1 MKNGMLQ
8 VARLAKRFGGYPAL
22 TDVDLAVE
30 PGSVHAVIGPN
41 GAGKTTLFNV
51 ITGVLPPTAGSVA
64 LEGRDITGWRADR
77 VTHAGIA
84 RTFQQVRLFR
94 GMNALENVMVGRH
107 TRTRGGFGAA
117 LVRPLGGRYRERGE
131 EAETRRRARELLELV
146 GLGRR
151 AGTWAGDLTL
161 VEQRRLEVA
170 RALAS
175 DPRLL
180 LLDESAGGMTP
191 VEVEDLNQL
200 IRKIRE
206 SGVTVVLV
214 EHHVR
219 LVMRVSDVVTVL
231 DAGRVIATGPPDRVR
246 RDPRV
251 IAAYLGRE
259 A

>member
-1 MKNGMLQ
+1 VLRLD
-8 VARLAKRFGGYPAL
+8 RLAKRFGGYQAL
-22 TDVDLAVE
+22 ADVDLAVE
-30 PGSVHAVIGPN
+30 AGSVHAVIGPN

-51 ITGVLPPTAGSVA
+51 ITGLLAPTAGGVS
-64 LEGRDITGWRADR
+64 LEDRDITGWRADR
-77 VTHAGIA
+77 VTRAGIA

-94 GMNALENVMVGRH
+94 GMSALENVMVGRH
-107 TRTRGGFGAA
+107 ARTRGGFAAA
-117 LVRPLGGRYRERGE
+117 LVRPPFRPRGQ
-131 EAETRRRARELLELV
+131 EADTRRRARELLELM
-146 GLGRR
+146 GLGAR

-175 DPRLL
+175 EPRVL
-180 LLDESAGGMTP
+180 LLDEPAGGMTP

-206 SGVTVVLV
+206 SGITVVLV
-214 EHHVR
+214 EHHMR

-231 DAGRVIATGPPDRVR
+231 DAGRVIASGSPDRVR

-251 IAAYLGRE
+251 IAAYLGRD

>member
-1 MKNGMLQ
+1 MLR
-8 VARLAKRFGGYPAL
+8 VEGLGKRFGGYVAL
-22 TDVDLAVE
+22 ADVDLTIE

-51 ITGVLPPTAGSVA
+51 VTGVLPPTAGRVT
-64 LEGRDITGWRADR
+64 LDGQDITGWRADR
-77 VTHAGIA
+77 VTRAGIA
-84 RTFQQVRLFR
+84 RTFQSVRLFR
-94 GMNALENVMVGRH
+94 GMTALENVMVGRH
-107 TRTRGGFGAA
+107 PRTRGGFGAA
-117 LVRPLGGRYRERGE
+117 LVSPPFSERGE
-131 EAETRRRARELLELV
+131 EADTRRRARELLELAR
-146 GLGRR
+146 LEAR
-151 AGTWAGDLTL
+151 AGTPAGELTL

-175 DPRLL
+175 EPRLL
-180 LLDESAGGMTP
+180 LLDEPAGGMTP

-206 SGVTVVLV
+206 TGVTIVLV

-231 DAGRVIATGPPDRVR
+231 DSGRLITTGPPQAVR

>member
-1 MKNGMLQ
+1 MLR
-8 VARLAKRFGGYPAL
+8 VSRLARRFGGYQAL
-22 TDVDLAVE
+22 ADVDLAVE

-51 ITGVLPPTAGSVA
+51 ITGLLSPTAGSVA
-64 LEGRDITGWRADR
+64 LDGRDITGWRADR
-77 VTHAGIA
+77 VIHAGIA

-107 TRTRGGFGAA
+107 TRTHGGFGAA
-117 LVRPLGGRYRERGE
+117 LVRPPFRAAGE
-131 EAETRRRARELLELV
+131 EAATRGRARELLELV
-146 GLGRR
+146 GLGAR
-151 AGTWAGDLTL
+151 ARTWAADLTL

-180 LLDESAGGMTP
+180 LLDEPAGGMTP

-219 LVMRVSDVVTVL
+219 LVMRVSDVITVL
-231 DAGRVIATGPPDRVR
+231 DAGRVIATGSPDRVG
-246 RDPRV
+246 RDPQV
-251 IAAYLGRE
+251 IAAYLGRDM
-259 A
+259 AG

>member
-1 MKNGMLQ
+1 MLR
-8 VARLAKRFGGYPAL
+8 VEGLARRFGGYQAL
-22 TDVDLAVE
+22 ADVDLTVE

-41 GAGKTTLFNV
+41 GAGKTTLFHV
-51 ITGVLPPTAGSVA
+51 ITGLLSPTAGSVA

-77 VTHAGIA
+77 ITRAGIA

-107 TRTRGGFGAA
+107 ARTRGGFGAA
-117 LVRPLGGRYRERGE
+117 LVRPLFHERGE
-131 EAETRRRARELLELV
+131 EAETRRRARELLEMV
-146 GLGRR
+146 GLAAR

-180 LLDESAGGMTP
+180 LLDEPAGGMTA

-231 DAGRVIATGPPDRVR
+231 DAGRVIASGPPDRVR
-246 RDPRV
+246 QDPRV
-251 IAAYLGRE
+251 ISAYLGRE

>member
-1 MKNGMLQ
+1 VLRLD
-8 VARLAKRFGGYPAL
+8 RLAKRFGGYQAL
-22 TDVDLAVE
+22 ADVDLAVE
-30 PGSVHAVIGPN
+30 AGSVHAVIGPN

-51 ITGVLPPTAGSVA
+51 ITGLLAPTAGGVS

-77 VTHAGIA
+77 VTRAGIA

-94 GMNALENVMVGRH
+94 GMSALENVMVGRH
-107 TRTRGGFGAA
+107 ARTRGGFAAA
-117 LVRPLGGRYRERGE
+117 LVRPPFRPRGQ
-131 EAETRRRARELLELV
+131 EADTRRRAREMLELV
-146 GLGRR
+146 GLGAR

-175 DPRLL
+175 EPRVL
-180 LLDESAGGMTP
+180 LLDEPAGGMTP

-214 EHHVR
+214 EHHMR

-231 DAGRVIATGPPDRVR
+231 DAGRVIASGPPDRVR

-251 IAAYLGRE
+251 IAAYLGRD

>member
-1 MKNGMLQ
+1 MLR
-8 VARLAKRFGGYPAL
+8 VDRLAKRFGGYQAL
-22 TDVDLAVE
+22 ADVGLVVE

-51 ITGVLPPTAGSVA
+51 ITGILPPTAGSVA

-77 VTHAGIA
+77 VTRAGIA

-94 GMNALENVMVGRH
+94 GMNALENVMVSRH
-107 TRTRGGFGAA
+107 TRTHGGFGAA
-117 LVRPLGGRYRERGE
+117 LVRPPFRERGE
-131 EAETRRRARELLELV
+131 EAETRRRARELLEVV
-146 GLGRR
+146 GLAAR
-151 AGTWAGDLTL
+151 ADTWAGDLTL

-180 LLDESAGGMTP
+180 LLDEPAGGMTP

-246 RDPRV
+246 QDPRV

>member
-1 MKNGMLQ
+1 MLR
-8 VARLAKRFGGYPAL
+8 VDRLAKRFGGYQAL
-22 TDVDLAVE
+22 ADVGLVVE

-51 ITGVLPPTAGSVA
+51 ITGILPPTAGSVA

-77 VTHAGIA
+77 VTQAGIA

-94 GMNALENVMVGRH
+94 GMNAVENVMVGRH
-107 TRTRGGFGAA
+107 ARTHGGFGAA
-117 LVRPLGGRYRERGE
+117 LVRPPFRERGE
-131 EAETRRRARELLELV
+131 EAETRRRARELLEVV
-146 GLGRR
+146 GLAAR
-151 AGTWAGDLTL
+151 ADTWAGDLTL

-180 LLDESAGGMTP
+180 LLDEPAGGMTP
-191 VEVEDLNQL
+191 VEVENLNQL

-246 RDPRV
+246 QDPRV

>member
-1 MKNGMLQ
+1 MLQ
-8 VARLAKRFGGYPAL
+8 VARLAKRFGGYQAL
-22 TDVDLAVE
+22 ADVDLAVE

-51 ITGVLPPTAGSVA
+51 ITGILPPTAGSVA
-64 LEGRDITGWRADR
+64 LDGRDITGWRADR
-77 VTHAGIA
+77 VTQAGIA

-107 TRTRGGFGAA
+107 SRTHGGFGAA
-117 LVRPLGGRYRERGE
+117 LVRPPFREGGE

-146 GLGRR
+146 GLAAR
-151 AGTWAGDLTL
+151 ADTWAGDLTL

-180 LLDESAGGMTP
+180 LLDEPAGGMTL

-206 SGVTVVLV
+206 SSVTVVLV

-231 DAGRVIATGPPDRVR
+231 DAGRVIASGPPDRVR

-251 IAAYLGRE
+251 IAAYLGRDGGRE
-259 A
+259 G

>member
-1 MKNGMLQ
+1 VLRLD
-8 VARLAKRFGGYPAL
+8 RLAKRFGGYQAL
-22 TDVDLAVE
+22 ADVDLAVE
-30 PGSVHAVIGPN
+30 AGSVHAVIGPN

-51 ITGVLPPTAGSVA
+51 ITGLLAPTAGGVS

-77 VTHAGIA
+77 VTRAGIA

-94 GMNALENVMVGRH
+94 GMSALENVMVGRH
-107 TRTRGGFGAA
+107 ARTRGGFAAA
-117 LVRPLGGRYRERGE
+117 LVRPPFRPRGQ
-131 EAETRRRARELLELV
+131 EADTRRRARELLELM
-146 GLGRR
+146 GLGAR

-175 DPRLL
+175 EPRVL
-180 LLDESAGGMTP
+180 LLDEPAGGMTP

-214 EHHVR
+214 EHHMR

-231 DAGRVIATGPPDRVR
+231 DAGRVIASGPPDRVR

-251 IAAYLGRE
+251 IAAYLGRD